1 MLQRVLAVSFAQV
14 LRSVFV
20 ILLPLAFI
28 ALIAW
33 ATAGSAT
40 GNTSDPMRAALWLW
54 LGSHLTPFHI
64 TSNEITGYLSYL
76 PIGAVILPWLSMRVG
91 YRRVVAVIENKKM
104 SRAYFILTYLITYSL
119 LALIASNSQVSVDY
133 PRGIAILIF
142 ILFLATTTV
151 NFETLVKLPTQIFL
165 IMLGLSGLVFSLN
178 LLLNF
183 SIAKNLTIVL
193 HPGII
198 GGILLLL
205 LQILYLPNLFFAT
218 LSYILG
224 SGFSLGS
231 ATDITPFI
239 FNLREI
245 PAIPAL
251 AALPAGKF
259 PWMIT
264 FSIMLFGYALINL
277 NKIKG
282 LSIDKKSKKQLN
294 LRFLLLSVIGSVIL
308 AFISSGSLISANMN
322 PVGVNPLRIGAIV
335 FVHIFLAFLVIQYLP
350 KLFKIKDKQS
360 RLAT

>member
-1 MLQRVLAVSFAQV
+1 M
-14 LRSVFV
+14 
-20 ILLPLAFI
+20 
-28 ALIAW
+28 
-33 ATAGSAT
+33 
-40 GNTSDPMRAALWLW
+40 
-54 LGSHLTPFHI
+54 
-64 TSNEITGYLSYL
+64 
-76 PIGAVILPWLSMRVG
+76 G
-91 YRRVVAVIENKKM
+91 YRRVVAVIENKKI

-294 LRFLLLSVIGSVIL
+294 LRFLLLSVIGSAIL

-350 KLFKIKDKQS
+350 KLFKKKDKQS